1 MRQIK
6 LIIEYDGTNYSGW
19 QVQPNG
25 VTIQQ
30 VLEEALAKLLGEQ
43 VRLRSSGRT
52 DAGVHAR
59 GMVAAFRTEK
69 LLPLQAFSHGVNT
82 LIPPDIAVKSAEEV
96 DPGFDPRN
104 DAVSKHYRYMILPAP
119 VRSPLSRLSA
129 WHFRRPLDLDR
140 MREAGA
146 HFVGEHDFCAFRGYN
161 CSARTTV
168 RTIFSLEVRREED
181 FIVIDVVGSGFLKN
195 MIRIIVG
202 TLVEVGEGKLSPDD
216 VPAILAGGKRPD
228 AGATAPAQGLCLI
241 EVTYP
246 FSSH

>member
-30 VLEEALAKLLGEQ
+30 VLEEGLAKLLGEQ

-59 GMVAAFRTEK
+59 GMVAVFRTEK

-104 DAVSKHYRYMILPAP
+104 DAVSKHYRYTILPA
-119 VRSPLSRLSA
+119 
-129 WHFRRPLDLDR
+129 
-140 MREAGA
+140 
-146 HFVGEHDFCAFRGYN
+146 
-161 CSARTTV
+161 
-168 RTIFSLEVRREED
+168 
-181 FIVIDVVGSGFLKN
+181 
-195 MIRIIVG
+195 
-202 TLVEVGEGKLSPDD
+202 
-216 VPAILAGGKRPD
+216 
-228 AGATAPAQGLCLI
+228 
-241 EVTYP
+241 
-246 FSSH
+246 